1 MKLGKKVLEALQAEI
16 DGQLNPGDELIV
28 AGPVAAEG
36 TAWITENN
44 YERLREVFAERFLE
58 DARRLPDVY
67 GTGMEEENNKVWEM
81 AAKAGAS
88 ARYLMGEGGFLGALW
103 KMAEASG
110 VGLEVDLRSVP
121 IRQETIEICEIF
133 DVNPYKLLSGGSVLL
148 GIQGGDAFVQELRR
162 EGIMAAVIG
171 QTNSGNDRLLYSGG
185 NARYL
190 ERPGNI
196 MLCRKEENKWEF

>member
-190 ERPGNI
+190 ERPGNNV
-196 MLCRKEENKWEF
+196 MQKRGQ

>member
-1 MKLGKKVLEALQAEI
+1 MKLGQQALEALQAEI
-16 DGQLNPGDELIV
+16 TGRLNPGEDLVV
-28 AGPVAAEG
+28 AGEIGISG
-36 TAWITENN
+36 TLVLISREKEKLRKYFSESFLYMSTDTLQKCKVSREDDFWMDKRISALYFTE
-44 YERLREVFAERFLE
+44 
-58 DARRLPDVY
+58 
-67 GTGMEEENNKVWEM
+67 
-81 AAKAGAS
+81 
-88 ARYLMGEGGFLGALW
+88 EGGVLSGLW

-133 DVNPYKLLSGGSVLL
+133 DVNPYKLMSGGSVLL

-190 ERPGNI
+190 ERPGNNV
-196 MLCRKEENKWEF
+196 MQKRGK

>member
-1 MKLGKKVLEALQAEI
+1 MKLGKKALEALQAEI
-16 DGQLNPGDELIV
+16 DGRLMPGDELIV

-36 TAWITENN
+36 TAWITKN
-44 YERLREVFAERFLE
+44 YYDRLREFFAERFLE
-58 DARRLPDVY
+58 DAVKLSEVY
-67 GTGMEEENNKVWEM
+67 GTGTEKENNKVWKM
-81 AAKAGAS
+81 AEEAGAS
-88 ARYLMGEGGFLGALW
+88 ARYLMGEGGFLSALW

-110 VGLEVDLRSVP
+110 VGLSADLRSVP

-190 ERPGNI
+190 ERPAEDEWKRLNI
-196 MLCRKEENKWEF
+196 NR

>member
-1 MKLGKKVLEALQAEI
+1 MKLGEKALEALRAEI
-16 DGQLNPGDELIV
+16 DGRLNPGDELIV

-44 YERLREVFAERFLE
+44 RNRLREVFAERFLE
-58 DARRLPDVY
+58 DARRLPEVY
-67 GTGMEEENNKVWEM
+67 GTGMKEENNKVWEM

-88 ARYLMGEGGFLGALW
+88 ARYLMGEGGFLAALW

-133 DVNPYKLLSGGSVLL
+133 DVNPYKLMSGRSVLL

-190 ERPGNI
+190 ERPGNNV
-196 MLCRKEENKWEF
+196 MQKRGK

>member
-1 MKLGKKVLEALQAEI
+1 MKLGQQALEALQAEI
-16 DGQLNPGDELIV
+16 TGRLNPGEDLVV
-28 AGPVAAEG
+28 AGEIGISG
-36 TAWITENN
+36 TLVLISREKEKLRKYFSESFLYMSEDTLQKCKVSREDDFWMDKRISALYFTE
-44 YERLREVFAERFLE
+44 
-58 DARRLPDVY
+58 
-67 GTGMEEENNKVWEM
+67 
-81 AAKAGAS
+81 
-88 ARYLMGEGGFLGALW
+88 EGGILSGLW

-121 IRQETIEICEIF
+121 IRQETIEICEIL

-190 ERPGNI
+190 ERPGNNV
-196 MLCRKEENKWEF
+196 MQKRGK

>member
-1 MKLGKKVLEALQAEI
+1 MKLGQQALEALQAEI
-16 DGQLNPGDELIV
+16 TGRLNPGEDLVV
-28 AGPVAAEG
+28 AGEIGISG
-36 TAWITENN
+36 TLVLISREKEKLRKYFSESFLYMSEDTLQKCKVSREDDFWMDKRISALYFTE
-44 YERLREVFAERFLE
+44 
-58 DARRLPDVY
+58 
-67 GTGMEEENNKVWEM
+67 
-81 AAKAGAS
+81 
-88 ARYLMGEGGFLGALW
+88 EGGILSGLW
-103 KMAEASG
+103 KMAEASC

-190 ERPGNI
+190 ERPGNNV
-196 MLCRKEENKWEF
+196 MQKRGK

>member
-171 QTNSGNDRLLYSGG
+171 RIPEMTGLFTVAEMQDIWNGR
-185 NARYL
+185 
-190 ERPGNI
+190 EI

>member
-190 ERPGNI
+190 ERPAEDEWKRLNI
-196 MLCRKEENKWEF
+196 NR